1 MWVKNPLVAADSK
14 LKGLGNV
21 AGLAGA
27 WLGVMLLFT
36 WQVGPSF
43 ASLQNLE
50 TILRQTTIVGFA
62 AIGMT
67 LVILSGA
74 IDLSVGSLIALV
86 TVVIA
91 FALEQGADPVL
102 AMFLGIVVAAFGGA
116 LNGVLVTS
124 LRVGSFIVTLGT
136 LLVFRGVAKGLAGEQ
151 KIDAPLTWLSEL
163 LAAMRPE
170 ERWRLLPWGVWLLLV
185 LGLLFAWGLRMTVFG
200 RYATAVGSNEGA
212 ARISGVAV
220 ERVRFA
226 VFALAGLM
234 AGIAGTMQFSR
245 LTVGD
250 PTVAEGLELDVIAA
264 VVIGGGSLSGGQG
277 SVVGSLIGAV
287 IMATVRAGGSQMGM
301 PNWVQQI
308 ATGAIIVLAVAID
321 RWRQTT
327 QIARRRE
334 GS

>member
-1 MWVKNPLVAADSK
+1 
-14 LKGLGNV
+14 
-21 AGLAGA
+21 
-27 WLGVMLLFT
+27 MLLFS

-50 TILRQTTIVGFA
+50 TILRQTAIVGFA

-74 IDLSVGSLIALV
+74 IDLSIGSLIALV

-91 FALEQGADPVL
+91 FALERGADP
-102 AMFLGIVVAAFGGA
+102 MVAVAVGLFVATAGGTVNGA
-116 LNGVLVTS
+116 LVTR

-136 LLVFRGVAKGLAGEQ
+136 LLIFRGVAKGLAGEQ

-170 ERWRLLPWGVWLLLV
+170 ERWRLLPWGVWLLL
-185 LGLLFAWGLRMTVFG
+185 LLAALFAWVLRATVFG
-200 RYATAVGSNEGA
+200 RRVAAVGSNEEA

-220 ERVRFA
+220 ERVRVT
-226 VFALAGLM
+226 VFAIAGLM
-234 AGIAGTMQFSR
+234 AGVAGLMQFSR

-277 SVVGSLIGAV
+277 SVAGSLIGAI

-321 RWRQTT
+321 RWRQAARA
-327 QIARRRE
+327 ARRRDAP
-334 GS
+334 

>member
-1 MWVKNPLVAADSK
+1 M
-14 LKGLGNV
+14 KGFGNV
-21 AGLAGA
+21 AGLIGA

-36 WQVGPSF
+36 WQVGPAF
-43 ASLQNLE
+43 ASSQNLE
-50 TILRQTTIVGFA
+50 TILRQTAIVGFA

-86 TVVIA
+86 TVVVAFVLERGCDPTLAAVMGLLIA
-91 FALEQGADPVL
+91 
-102 AMFLGIVVAAFGGA
+102 GGA
-116 LNGVLVTS
+116 GVMNGVLVTR

-136 LLVFRGVAKGLAGEQ
+136 LLVFRGIAKGVAREQ
-151 KIDAPLTWLSEL
+151 KIDAPLTWLSDL

-170 ERWRLLPWGVWLLLV
+170 ERWRLLPWGVWLLLA
-185 LGLLFAWGLRMTVFG
+185 LGGLFAWILKATAFG
-200 RYATAVGSNEGA
+200 RRTAAIGSNEEA
-212 ARISGVAV
+212 ARISGVTI
-220 ERVRFA
+220 ERVRVA
-226 VFALAGLM
+226 VFAIAGLLAGV
-234 AGIAGTMQFSR
+234 AGVMQFSR

-277 SVVGSLIGAV
+277 SVAGSLIGAI

-308 ATGAIIVLAVAID
+308 ATGAIIVLAVALD
-321 RWRQTT
+321 RWRQAVRATRLKE
-327 QIARRRE
+327 A
-334 GS
+334 

>member
-1 MWVKNPLVAADSK
+1 
-14 LKGLGNV
+14 LKGFGNV
-21 AGLAGA
+21 AGLVGA
-27 WLGVMLLFT
+27 WLGIMLLFS

-50 TILRQTTIVGFA
+50 TILRQTAIVGFA

-91 FALEQGADPVL
+91 FALDRGVDPILAAGAGL
-102 AMFLGIVVAAFGGA
+102 LIAAVGGT
-116 LNGVLVTS
+116 LNGLLVTR

-136 LLVFRGVAKGLAGEQ
+136 LLVFRGMAKGLAGEQ

-170 ERWRLLPWGVWLLLV
+170 ERWRLLPWGVWLLIAMALT
-185 LGLLFAWGLRMTVFG
+185 FAWMLKATAFG
-200 RYATAVGSNEGA
+200 RRIIAVGSNEVA
-212 ARISGVAV
+212 ARISGIAV
-220 ERVRFA
+220 ERVRVFMFA
-226 VFALAGLM
+226 IAGLM
-234 AGIAGTMQFSR
+234 AGVAGLMQFSR

-277 SVVGSLIGAV
+277 SVIGSLIGAI

-308 ATGAIIVLAVAID
+308 ATGVIIMLAVALD
-321 RWRQTT
+321 RWRQA
-327 QIARRRE
+327 ARSARAKE
-334 GS
+334 IS

>member
-1 MWVKNPLVAADSK
+1 M
-14 LKGLGNV
+14 
-21 AGLAGA
+21 GA
-27 WLGVMLLFT
+27 WLGVMLLFS

-50 TILRQTTIVGFA
+50 TILRQTAIVGFA

-74 IDLSVGSLIALV
+74 IDLSIGSLIALV

-91 FALEQGADPVL
+91 FALERGADPML
-102 AMFLGIVVAAFGGA
+102 AVAVGLLVAAIGGTVNGA
-116 LNGVLVTS
+116 LVTR

-136 LLVFRGVAKGLAGEQ
+136 LLIFRGAAKGLAGEQ

-170 ERWRLLPWGVWLLLV
+170 ERWRLLPWGVWLLL
-185 LGLLFAWGLRMTVFG
+185 LLAALFAWVLRATVFG
-200 RYATAVGSNEGA
+200 RRVAAVGSNEEA

-220 ERVRFA
+220 ERVRVA
-226 VFALAGLM
+226 VFGVAGLM
-234 AGIAGTMQFSR
+234 AGVAGLMQFSR

-277 SVVGSLIGAV
+277 SVAGSLIGAI

-308 ATGAIIVLAVAID
+308 ATGAIIVLAVALD
-321 RWRQTT
+321 RWRQTART
-327 QIARRRE
+327 ARRRE
-334 GS
+334 AS

>member
-1 MWVKNPLVAADSK
+1 
-14 LKGLGNV
+14 LKGFGNV
-21 AGLAGA
+21 AGLVGA
-27 WLGVMLLFT
+27 WLGVMLLFS

-50 TILRQTTIVGFA
+50 TILRQTAIVGFA

-74 IDLSVGSLIALV
+74 IDLSIGSLIALV

-91 FALEQGADPVL
+91 FALERGADP
-102 AMFLGIVVAAFGGA
+102 MVAVAVGLFVATAGGTVNGA
-116 LNGVLVTS
+116 LVTR

-136 LLVFRGVAKGLAGEQ
+136 LLIFRGVAKGLAGEQ

-170 ERWRLLPWGVWLLLV
+170 ERWRLLPWGVWLLL
-185 LGLLFAWGLRMTVFG
+185 LLAALFAWVLRATVFG
-200 RYATAVGSNEGA
+200 RRVAAVGSNEEA

-220 ERVRFA
+220 ERVRVT
-226 VFALAGLM
+226 VFAIAGLM
-234 AGIAGTMQFSR
+234 AGVAGLMQFSR

-277 SVVGSLIGAV
+277 SVAGSLIGAI

-321 RWRQTT
+321 RWRQAARA
-327 QIARRRE
+327 ARRRDAP
-334 GS
+334 

>member
-1 MWVKNPLVAADSK
+1 M
-14 LKGLGNV
+14 KGLGNV
-21 AGLAGA
+21 AGLVGA
-27 WLGVMLLFT
+27 WLGVMLLFS

-50 TILRQTTIVGFA
+50 TILRQTAIVGFA

-74 IDLSVGSLIALV
+74 IDLSIGSLIALV

-91 FALEQGADPVL
+91 FALERGADPML
-102 AMFLGIVVAAFGGA
+102 AVAVGLFVATAGGTVNGA
-116 LNGVLVTS
+116 LVTR

-136 LLVFRGVAKGLAGEQ
+136 LLIFRGVAKGLAGEQ

-170 ERWRLLPWGVWLLLV
+170 ERWRLLPWGVWLLL
-185 LGLLFAWGLRMTVFG
+185 LLAALFAWVLRATVFG
-200 RYATAVGSNEGA
+200 RRVAAVGSNEEA

-220 ERVRFA
+220 ERVRVT
-226 VFALAGLM
+226 VFAIAGLM
-234 AGIAGTMQFSR
+234 AGVAGLMQFSR

-277 SVVGSLIGAV
+277 SVAGSLIGAI

-321 RWRQTT
+321 RWRQAARA
-327 QIARRRE
+327 ARRRDA
-334 GS
+334 S

>member
-1 MWVKNPLVAADSK
+1 M
-14 LKGLGNV
+14 KGFGNV
-21 AGLAGA
+21 AGLVGA
-27 WLGVMLLFT
+27 WLGVMLLFS

-50 TILRQTTIVGFA
+50 TILRQTAIVGFA

-74 IDLSVGSLIALV
+74 IDLSIGSLIALV

-91 FALEQGADPVL
+91 FALERGADP
-102 AMFLGIVVAAFGGA
+102 MVAVAVGLFVATAGGTVNGA
-116 LNGVLVTS
+116 LVTR

-136 LLVFRGVAKGLAGEQ
+136 LLIFRGVAKGLAGEQ

-170 ERWRLLPWGVWLLLV
+170 ERWRLLPWGVWLLL
-185 LGLLFAWGLRMTVFG
+185 LLAALFAWVLRATVFG
-200 RYATAVGSNEGA
+200 RRVAAVGSNEEA

-220 ERVRFA
+220 ERVRVT
-226 VFALAGLM
+226 VFAIAGLM
-234 AGIAGTMQFSR
+234 AGVAGLMQFSR

-277 SVVGSLIGAV
+277 SVAGSLIGAI

-321 RWRQTT
+321 RWRQAARA
-327 QIARRRE
+327 ARRRDAP
-334 GS
+334 